1 MKSGDSSYK
10 QNRNSLEDAY
20 REDID
25 RFLKLLSYI
34 ILCTSPALGY
44 FIINARTQRWTSN
57 HSFGSAATLI
67 LLLVGPIVLLRMAKS
82 FLLELYKPVT
92 NSSLSQIIL
101 RRLIGKPV
109 FPFLKKIFKHT
120 WVIIENGELKDSN
133 DRWVTW
139 LGGPA
144 LLIII
149 DGSAAYLER
158 GMRFSRVVG
167 SDVVF
172 LHRDEIIKHTVNLHP
187 QEKEGI
193 ISAWTKDGI
202 KVAGPI
208 YLKCQIGT
216 AKNQH
221 PNDKRILAFNP
232 TAVRQAIESTVVFF
246 DEKKNMLKE
255 RRWLGVAWYKLP
267 GKISSYIG
275 SHDIDELLR
284 EDPEPGKTIRAYVEQ
299 RLKTELNKELAKN
312 GITVLDLKID
322 KNKKIEVDPIVEK
335 VLTEH
340 WAAEKESLLII
351 EEGRAKAGEL
361 RYRLEKELAATE
373 AFEEAISEGL
383 ESINPE
389 HFSQLLSLMSR
400 ELATNIVDPI
410 ARAQLTQTILKEYNK
425 IRDENTLL

>member
-1 MKSGDSSYK
+1 
-10 QNRNSLEDAY
+10 
-20 REDID
+20 
-25 RFLKLLSYI
+25 
-34 ILCTSPALGY
+34 
-44 FIINARTQRWTSN
+44 
-57 HSFGSAATLI
+57 
-67 LLLVGPIVLLRMAKS
+67 
-82 FLLELYKPVT
+82 
-92 NSSLSQIIL
+92 
-101 RRLIGKPV
+101 
-109 FPFLKKIFKHT
+109 
-120 WVIIENGELKDSN
+120 
-133 DRWVTW
+133 
-139 LGGPA
+139 
-144 LLIII
+144 
-149 DGSAAYLER
+149 
-158 GMRFSRVVG
+158 
-167 SDVVF
+167 
-172 LHRDEIIKHTVNLHP
+172 
-187 QEKEGI
+187 
-193 ISAWTKDGI
+193 
-202 KVAGPI
+202 
-208 YLKCQIGT
+208 
-216 AKNQH
+216 
-221 PNDKRILAFNP
+221 
-232 TAVRQAIESTVVFF
+232 
-246 DEKKNMLKE
+246 
-255 RRWLGVAWYKLP
+255 LP